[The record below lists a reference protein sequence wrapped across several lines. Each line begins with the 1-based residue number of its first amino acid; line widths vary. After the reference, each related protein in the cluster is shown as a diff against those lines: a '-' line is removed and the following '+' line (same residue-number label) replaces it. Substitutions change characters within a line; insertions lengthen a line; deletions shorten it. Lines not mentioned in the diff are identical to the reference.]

1 MFGHGEEPDLGV
13 VDFWLGV
20 VGVLGVEGAA
30 EVDGEAFV
38 VAGVVAAVLACVPDD
53 AAALE
58 MPAAAP
64 PVASAPAIMV
74 APSILEMAIEIEPPG
89 VDWWGVSAIVRAC
102 PKRQRTMGVG
112 VL

>member
-1 MFGHGEEPDLGV
+1 MFGHGEEPALGV
-13 VDFWLGV
+13 ADFWVGPIGV
-20 VGVLGVEGAA
+20 VGVAGVV
-30 EVDGEAFV
+30 EVDGVVVV
-38 VAGVVAAVLACVPDD
+38 VAGVVAAVFVCVPDD

-74 APSILEMAIEIEPPG
+74 APSILEMVIEIEPPG
-89 VDWWGVSAIVRAC
+89 VDWGGVSAMVRTGL
-102 PKRQRTMGVG
+102 KRQGMACVG